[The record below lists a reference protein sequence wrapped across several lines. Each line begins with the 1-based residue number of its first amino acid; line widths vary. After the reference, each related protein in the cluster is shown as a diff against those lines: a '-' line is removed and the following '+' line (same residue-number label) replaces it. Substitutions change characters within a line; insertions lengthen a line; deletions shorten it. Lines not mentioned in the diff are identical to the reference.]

1 MELKGFMEEVKELVN
16 KELGDDYELGIK
28 DVLKNNGK
36 LYHGLE
42 VKKRLSNIA
51 PVLYLDGYYEQYKR
65 NIANIE
71 GISLE
76 VARTFKQHEND
87 NIDVISLYEN

>member
-51 PVLYLDGYYEQYKR
+51 PVLTP
-65 NIANIE
+65 
-71 GISLE
+71 
-76 VARTFKQHEND
+76 VAVCPTSGRGCS
-87 NIDVISLYEN
+87 VGG